1 MSCITENKDVSSA
14 KSFALTE
21 RLSVRSK
28 SCKRFSKLPDMPFW
42 VSSKIIS
49 CCHTLSNAFEIST
62 KILLTSRPSSKK
74 LYISWVID
82 NSCLMQESPGFKTR
96 LTWRNE
102 FIFSKKLEHFIK
114 IDFSRIF
121 PQIGSSNTGGTFLSI
136 SLPPFSWIETM
147 LPFSNQAEKHQFLCI
162 DWKLF
167 LEVYKLRDH
176 ILFFHVR
183 LELGLDLGF

>member
-82 NSCLMQESPGFKTR
+82 NSCLMQESPDLKPD
-96 LTWRNE
+96 WPE
-102 FIFSKKLEHFIK
+102 EIFSKKWEHFIK
-114 IDFSRIF
+114 ISFSRIF
-121 PQIGSSNTGGTFLSI
+121 PQIVSSNTGGTFLSI
-136 SLPPFSWIETM
+136 HLSPFSWIETM
-147 LPFSNQAEKHQFLCI
+147 L
-162 DWKLF
+162 
-167 LEVYKLRDH
+167 
-176 ILFFHVR
+176 LFFQSDGKTPVSMHWLKIISR
-183 LELGLDLGF
+183 GL